1 MKKQPKKVSLPVI
14 SKAQAPEIFAK
25 LVRNADTYDHAWA
38 LVRKAFP
45 RKQWGRVREIVQA
58 LSEHK
63 TLRAA
68 FAAMHKSKKAQR
80 AA

>member
-1 MKKQPKKVSLPVI
+1 MTPKTKVPPIPKS
-14 SKAQAPEIFAK
+14 QAPDIFAK
-25 LVRNADTYDHAWA
+25 LVRNADTYDHAWSM
-38 LVRKAFP
+38 VRKAFP
-45 RKQWGRVREIVQA
+45 RKQWGKVRDVVQK

-68 FAAMHKSKKAQR
+68 FAAAHSTKKRARR